1 MKAYLIM
8 LAVVGTMGAGGY
20 LYYKDTQAKLAVL
33 QENNAKLEA
42 AVAESERT
50 VSELK
55 VWNQQIQAV
64 YEQVNEDYQA
74 VRKQNQLLA
83 DKLGRHDIG
92 VLAERKPGLVEN
104 IVNNATEN
112 VNRCFELLSGAEL
125 TEKERSA
132 TNANAFNSE
141 CPWLWVGSTNP

>member
-1 MKAYLIM
+1 MRAYLIM
-8 LAVVGTMGAGGY
+8 LAVVGTMGVGGY
-20 LYYKDTQAKLAVL
+20 LYYQDTQAKLAIL

-50 VSELK
+50 VAELK

-64 YEQVNEDYQA
+64 YEQVNEDYQEA
-74 VRKQNQLLA
+74 RRQNTLLA

-92 VLAERKPGLVEN
+92 VLAQNKPGLVER
-104 IVNNATEN
+104 IVNNATDN

-125 TEKERSA
+125 NDKERGA

-141 CPWLWVGSTNP
+141 CPWLWPNNTDR